1 MSRRSKGRRRVYQ
14 PLPRSQV
21 NWGARLLI
29 VVIGFVMVAG
39 IAILTFA
46 R

>member
-1 MSRRSKGRRRVYQ
+1 MSRRSSRRGRVYQ
-14 PLPRSQV
+14 PLPQRRV